1 VSLVWF
7 HCHSKVSLEN
17 NGQVAVSYVKANNCM
32 AEYGEQRC
40 GHDVTALLV
49 GAGWLIPVD

>member
-49 GAGWLIPVD
+49 GAGWIIPVD